1 MTAHTPAKIS
11 NHQPTSRPVSNRTT
25 PITTSAMSA
34 AYGTRSQNRR
44 RRFAC
49 IHPWCADLLRGHR
62 RDLAGLTEFSR
73 AATADLAVLG

>member
-1 MTAHTPAKIS
+1 MTARTPAKIS
-11 NHQPTSRPVSNRTT
+11 THHPTSRPVSNRTT